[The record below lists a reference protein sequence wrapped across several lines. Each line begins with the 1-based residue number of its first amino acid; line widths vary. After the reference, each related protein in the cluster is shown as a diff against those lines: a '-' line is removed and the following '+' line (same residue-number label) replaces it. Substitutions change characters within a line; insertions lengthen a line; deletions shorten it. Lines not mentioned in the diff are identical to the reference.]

1 MLNARRRVQ
10 KFSRPF
16 GTNRLLIV
24 FPALKRWA
32 ILTMSL
38 RDKKDPGHNPGLRGT
53 SYPGDDPLK
62 RPYSEGVESTQ
73 PPMDSTP
80 SEQLGTHLAIAER

>member
-1 MLNARRRVQ
+1 MRISQPFQGWGSTPTDPSPEGTANLNAESKTESAEFQ
-10 KFSRPF
+10 PPF

-38 RDKKDPGHNPGLRGT
+38 RDKKDPGHHRI
-53 SYPGDDPLK
+53 
-62 RPYSEGVESTQ
+62 SESHW
-73 PPMDSTP
+73 
-80 SEQLGTHLAIAER
+80 L